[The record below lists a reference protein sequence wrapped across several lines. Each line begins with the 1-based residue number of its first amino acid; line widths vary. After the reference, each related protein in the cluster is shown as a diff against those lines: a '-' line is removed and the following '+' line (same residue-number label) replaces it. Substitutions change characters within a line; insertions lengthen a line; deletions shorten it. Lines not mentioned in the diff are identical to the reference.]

1 MQKTHRNWFL
11 YFLTTLKA
19 GGDKRQ
25 SIWVRFILWM
35 SQVVM
40 NRRVFRYGSD
50 DVANDVP
57 NWMLT
62 TSFCKLLMARIQRGY
77 TIIKCFRLFCSM
89 QILCQFSPAIFSNF
103 RSYFVSSPLCFFYSM
118 CFFLL
123 YLCRSI
129 TSTNRTNQLHTFPQ
143 WATVKYVTVA
153 KVDGY
158 QTIYAR
164 KLRIIGN
171 SFWWLAFWCT
181 RLTCAMDM
189 AVWLNHRA
197 DHQHFD
203 MDFKHRQI
211 IMIMNYTAV
220 DLRDSKKTEESVENA
235 VMPGVSWI
243 EFDFGWAFF
252 DFELQ

>member
-1 MQKTHRNWFL
+1 MLSSILFNANFVPV
-11 YFLTTLKA
+11 LT
-19 GGDKRQ
+19 GNFFQ
-25 SIWVRFILWM
+25 FSFI
-35 SQVVM
+35 
-40 NRRVFRYGSD
+40 
-50 DVANDVP
+50 
-57 NWMLT
+57 
-62 TSFCKLLMARIQRGY
+62 
-77 TIIKCFRLFCSM
+77 FRLLSFM
-89 QILCQFSPAIFSNF
+89 
-103 RSYFVSSPLCFFYSM
+103 
-118 CFFLL
+118 FLL
-123 YLCRSI
+123 FYVFFSSLSLQI
-129 TSTNRTNQLHTFPQ
+129 DYEHEPHTFPQ